1 MFLNVAKGMDQV
13 ENYINHLTKGMRKHA
28 QGNKVK
34 ARKLDLAPKSTTQG
48 CYLFHIVNGQS
59 DERMLDICY
68 LWKQI
73 DKLNVDESSWLD
85 GIHLQI
91 LKVTQRW
98 DLEIVDQC
106 R

>member
-13 ENYINHLTKGMRKHA
+13 ENYINHLTTGMRKHA

-59 DERMLDICY
+59 DERMLDM
-68 LWKQI
+68 L
-73 DKLNVDESSWLD
+73 S
-85 GIHLQI
+85 
-91 LKVTQRW
+91 LKTN
-98 DLEIVDQC
+98 
-106 R
+106 